1 MMTLKPRGY
10 PLVPLGQPD
19 PADGVTVR
27 LRSLIEAGEDATVS
41 LFTGIAAATVTD
53 VLERGNGAAVD
64 YGAGSVTVKV
74 PPRGVVTFA
83 VDPADLASVRNA
95 AQPSVPASH
104 PAPEP
109 AQPVFTRYWL
119 HGKGPAPAGNLPVAV
134 YLSPGFVAPAP
145 GETTVVRLSVACGP
159 APVSGTVTL
168 GIPASLRL
176 VSVRPAGPTGTG
188 LVAATGHVTPGPLHY
203 HLQSDGYAAWDLV
216 VQVPPEAPRGRH
228 FVTAMIIDGAGQLC
242 EDAVVVAVGEPQ
254 STQDLTFDEL
264 TPLIEAASQAE
275 AAESELTRLTSDLDL
290 RPGDRGEIS
299 VRLAN
304 HTASELRGEAQLI
317 SSHGSWSAVGP
328 WTMGFTAAPGGDA
341 TMTFT
346 ADVPHDARPG
356 QRWWALVKVM
366 YFGRLRYSEPV
377 WITVAK

>member
-1 MMTLKPRGY
+1 MTL
-10 PLVPLGQPD
+10 
-19 PADGVTVR
+19 A
-27 LRSLIEAGEDATVS
+27 I
-41 LFTGIAAATVTD
+41 
-53 VLERGNGAAVD
+53 
-64 YGAGSVTVKV
+64 
-74 PPRGVVTFA
+74 
-83 VDPADLASVRNA
+83 DPADLACLRNA

-104 PAPEP
+104 QAPEP

-119 HGKGPAPAGNLPVAV
+119 HGKGPAPAGNLPVAI
-134 YLSPGFVAPAP
+134 YLSPGFLAPAP
-145 GETTVVRLSVACGP
+145 GETTVIRLTVACGP

-176 VSVRPAGPTGTG
+176 VSVRPAGPAGTG
-188 LVAATGHVTPGPLHY
+188 LVAATGHVAPGPLHY
-203 HLQSDGYAAWDLV
+203 HLQADGYAAWDLV
-216 VQVPPEAPRGRH
+216 VQVPPEAPCGRH

-275 AAESELTRLTSDLDL
+275 AAESELTRLTADLEL
-290 RPGDRGEIS
+290 RQGDRGEVS
-299 VRLAN
+299 VMLTN

-341 TMTFT
+341 TITFT
-346 ADVPHDARPG
+346 VDVPPDARPG

-377 WITVAK
+377 WITVSEPQRSASSPSSPLSS

>member
-1 MMTLKPRGY
+1 MTLKPRGN

-27 LRSLIEAGEDATVS
+27 LRSLIKAGENATVS
-41 LFTGIAAATVTD
+41 LFTGVAAAAVTD

-64 YGAGSVTVKV
+64 YGAGSVTVVV
-74 PPRGVVTFA
+74 PPRGAVTLA
-83 VDPADLASVRNA
+83 VDPADLASVREA
-95 AQPSVPASH
+95 AQPGVPASH

-145 GETTVVRLSVACGP
+145 GETTVIRLSVACGP
-159 APVSGTVTL
+159 DPVSGTVTL

-176 VSVRPAGPTGTG
+176 VSVRPAGPAGTG
-188 LVAATGHVTPGPLHY
+188 LVAATGHVAPGPLHY
-203 HLQSDGYAAWDLV
+203 HLRADGYAAWDLV
-216 VQVPPEAPRGRH
+216 IQVPSEAPSGRH

-242 EDAVVVAVGEPQ
+242 EDAVVVAIGEPQ

-275 AAESELTRLTSDLDL
+275 AAESELTRLTSDLEL
-290 RPGDRGEIS
+290 RPGDHGEVS
-299 VRLAN
+299 VMLTN
-304 HTASELRGEAQLI
+304 NTASELRGEAQLI
-317 SSHGSWSAVGP
+317 SSHGSWPAVGP

-341 TMTFT
+341 TMTF
-346 ADVPHDARPG
+346 AVDVPPDARPG

-377 WITVAK
+377 WITVGK